1 MSAPAAQLGL
11 TLRPPRSPRIVRAAA
26 ARAVDPAVRLALSL
40 LLHARH
46 QGRSRAATWEAL
58 RDELAVE
65 GLEVGVVRRLQ
76 EAAEEL
82 LEEGAPIVGMSAA
95 GVFWAETAEEIEQ
108 SLAETEKRARKT
120 LRRRRLLRRAL
131 LAMRGQESI
140 PAVEEPVP

>member
-1 MSAPAAQLGL
+1 MPPAGQLGL
-11 TLRPPRSPRIVRAAA
+11 DFRPPRPARTPRPAA
-26 ARAVDPAVRLALSL
+26 ARAVDPALRLALEL
-40 LLHARH
+40 LLRARH
-46 QGRSRAATWEAL
+46 TGRARAGTWEAL
-58 RDELAVE
+58 RGELVLE

-82 LEEGAPIVGMSAA
+82 LEAGAPIVGMSAS

-131 LAMRGQESI
+131 LAMRGQENL
-140 PAVEEPVP
+140 PTLEATP